1 MQVAKLLLTHAK
13 EDIGQN
19 YFKTRDMLTSIQAL
33 RMNKIVQGIQQVQGP
48 VTITLR
54 NLSSFECNQVRHL
67 FLNGMDH
74 FHALADMV
82 AAADS
87 GSQQTRTQTTGATG
101 AGTGANTAPL

>member
-19 YFKTRDMLTSIQAL
+19 YLKTRDMLTSIQCL

-54 NLSSFECNQVRHL
+54 NLSAFECNQVRHL
-67 FLNGMDH
+67 FLGGMDH
-74 FHALADMV
+74 FHELSDMV
-82 AAADS
+82 MAAETSSD
-87 GSQQTRTQTTGATG
+87 QRTQTTGTG
-101 AGTGANTAPL
+101 TATAPL